1 MILRNADR
9 RSWLTMDRFIFDD
22 SRVGGEEIAVL
33 SWLLSRPDSWS
44 LNVKTLGSRL
54 GWGRDK
60 TYKIVKRLVSLGYI
74 TQETRR
80 DAQGRIVGTDYIV
93 HETPQ
98 NSTKNPHPELPDTAE
113 PDTDKPDTAEPD
125 TANQEAYIDN
135 NNSKTMS
142 VVSNTYHSRTFDLW
156 WDMYDK
162 KVDRKGTFAKWRKL
176 KSDDIGLIL
185 EHTPEY
191 VIATPEVQYRA
202 HPKTYLNRE
211 YFKTS
216 IEHLVGGRSV
226 QGSSKAYTGG
236 VRQGIPNGKTG
247 LGPREFLAASGFSD
261 DEADKLL
268 GANPSA
274 TSFRPQAFASR
285 RDGHIQ
291 GNNEDRLLARKT
303 D

>member
-22 SRVGGEEIAVL
+22 DRVGGEEIAVL

-74 TQETRR
+74 TQQTKR
-80 DAQGRIVGTDYIV
+80 DEQGRLVGTDYIV

-98 NSTKNPHPELPDTAE
+98 NSTKKPHPDLPDTAE
-113 PDTDKPDTAEPD
+113 PDTAEPD
-125 TANQEAYIDN
+125 TANQEAYKDN
-135 NNSKTMS
+135 NTSKTMS

-156 WDMYDK
+156 WDLYDK
-162 KVDRKGTFAKWRKL
+162 KVDRKGALAKWKKL

-185 EHTPEY
+185 DHTPEY
-191 VIATPEVQYRA
+191 VIATPDVQYRA

-211 YFKTS
+211 YFKTD
-216 IEHLVGGRSV
+216 IGHLVGSRSV
-226 QGSSKAYTGG
+226 QKSPKAYTGG
-236 VRQGIPNGKTG
+236 MRQGIPNGKAG

-274 TSFRPQAFASR
+274 TSFRPQAFTSR

-291 GNNEDRLLARKT
+291 GDNEDRLLARKT